1 LLLTLPA
8 AAGLVVLAQPIL
20 SVLFQRGAFG
30 PAEAAATAAALAAYA
45 IGLPAFVLVKVLA
58 PGFFAHRDTA
68 TPVRV
73 AVAAMALNLGLTV
86 GLMQVLG
93 HVGVALAL
101 SGSGWMQALTLLV
114 LLRRHGL
121 FRLDRRVSRNMPRI
135 AIAALGMAAMLW
147 GLCHVM
153 APALAGSPLLRLAA
167 LAGLIAAGAAVFA
180 ALVLAFGV
188 TGWRELRG
196 QLRRQPA

>member
-1 LLLTLPA
+1 
-8 AAGLVVLAQPIL
+8 
-20 SVLFQRGAFG
+20 
-30 PAEAAATAAALAAYA
+30 
-45 IGLPAFVLVKVLA
+45 
-58 PGFFAHRDTA
+58 
-68 TPVRV
+68 
-73 AVAAMALNLGLTV
+73 
-86 GLMQVLG
+86 
-93 HVGVALAL
+93 
-101 SGSGWMQALTLLV
+101 
-114 LLRRHGL
+114 
-121 FRLDRRVSRNMPRI
+121 VSRNMPRI